1 MEETPRF
8 TLHVAGDTEKTA
20 AIVRTVTGK
29 TVQLKELPRQKPA
42 GRRATFADS
51 PFTKR
56 LIATSLTWFMIDVA
70 FYGNGLSSHL
80 TIPAFLPH
88 ASLLAT
94 TLLSLLIFAATALPG
109 YYAAAWM
116 MDTLGRRSIQSLGFV
131 VMAAAYVAI
140 AASVHFLHLPALL
153 LVIYGV
159 SYFFIEF
166 GPNTTTFI
174 YPSEA
179 FPTHLRGL
187 GHGIAA
193 AVGKAGAFIAAF
205 LFPVLLQMT
214 GLPVVFLILAA
225 TSLIGAWLTLAL
237 LPEPKRRALEEL
249 NGYLSSTSVHHTYTS
264 IMQSLHEEGLGE
276 AVCEELHGVSGAD
289 LVVLHQLDEEGRV
302 LRPSAWSSALLP
314 FSHFA
319 SRLVVPRS
327 SSTQTKWR
335 QALPRRRRRWP
346 WRLHGRRSWSTTTS
360 SP

>member
-1 MEETPRF
+1 M
-8 TLHVAGDTEKTA
+8 
-20 AIVRTVTGK
+20 
-29 TVQLKELPRQKPA
+29 
-42 GRRATFADS
+42 
-51 PFTKR
+51 
-56 LIATSLTWFMIDVA
+56 
-70 FYGNGLSSHL
+70 
-80 TIPAFLPH
+80 
-88 ASLLAT
+88 
-94 TLLSLLIFAATALPG
+94 
-109 YYAAAWM
+109 
-116 MDTLGRRSIQSLGFV
+116 
-131 VMAAAYVAI
+131 
-140 AASVHFLHLPALL
+140 HFLHLPALL

-174 YPSEA
+174 YPSEV

-314 FSHFA
+314 LSHFA